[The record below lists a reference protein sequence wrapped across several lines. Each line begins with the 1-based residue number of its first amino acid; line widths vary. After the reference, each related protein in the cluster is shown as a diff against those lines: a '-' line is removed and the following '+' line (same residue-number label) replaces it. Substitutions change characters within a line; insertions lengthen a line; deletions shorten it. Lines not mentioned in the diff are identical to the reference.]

1 MTESCYKLMT
11 TESTFFEARKQCL
24 AVGADLVSIHSA
36 EEDQLVLELAFTYF
50 DFPEY
55 KNVSVARTWLGAMRN
70 GAQQSDF
77 FWWDGTTF
85 DYTNWSETQ
94 PDNWQG
100 QEFVQIYTQNNED
113 VYINPRYLNKWDDV
127 SDAKAHNAVIFR
139 NLFSLFNGIGY
150 LRPWK
155 VKHIEVLNITFE
167 KDDLNNILRAFR
179 KLRPISLTL
188 LNCAYD
194 LLTELERTRLAVG
207 LTDGGRIQVIYI
219 GRTSAVKQPLPG
231 AITAKYDDK
240 SLRVISEDEGEDE
253 EDEDESGEVNIGETD
268 DSGDEEMM
276 CIVEDCQDD
285 HGRAADARDLKS
297 RWDHQDH
304 CRSIGSNLTSVVDT
318 EENNWLAEFAIKRG
332 GLLHFWT
339 GGRVAAG
346 ANMTWDDG
354 QPSTIANWA
363 RLFGVQKP
371 DNVQTEPC
379 IEVMTFAPYKSRWNN
394 DPCFWLKPAIC
405 KRAFSG

>member
-1 MTESCYKLMT
+1 M
-11 TESTFFEARKQCL
+11 
-24 AVGADLVSIHSA
+24 HP
-36 EEDQLVLELAFTYF
+36 FT
-50 DFPEY
+50 
-55 KNVSVARTWLGAMRN
+55 
-70 GAQQSDF
+70 
-77 FWWDGTTF
+77 
-85 DYTNWSETQ
+85 
-94 PDNWQG
+94 
-100 QEFVQIYTQNNED
+100 
-113 VYINPRYLNKWDDV
+113 
-127 SDAKAHNAVIFR
+127 VIFR

-167 KDDLNNILRAFR
+167 KDDLSNILRAFR

-194 LLTELERTRLAVG
+194 VLTELERTRLAVG

-253 EDEDESGEVNIGETD
+253 EDEDENGEVNIGETD
-268 DSGDEEMM
+268 DLVMKRSGFGSALPPHWTVGPKGCYDY
-276 CIVEDCQDD
+276 
-285 HGRAADARDLKS
+285 ARDLKS

-363 RLFGVQKP
+363 RLFGVQNRTTCRRSHVLK
-371 DNVQTEPC
+371 
-379 IEVMTFAPYKSRWNN
+379 VMTFAPYKSRWNN